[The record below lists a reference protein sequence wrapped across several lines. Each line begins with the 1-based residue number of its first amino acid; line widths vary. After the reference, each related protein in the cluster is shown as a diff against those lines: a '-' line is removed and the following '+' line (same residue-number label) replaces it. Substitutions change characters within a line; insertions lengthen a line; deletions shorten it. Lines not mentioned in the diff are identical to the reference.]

1 MGNKKRIILINIALV
16 ILAIVFTI
24 LVKTIDVQAVGVNET
39 DLGFATF
46 NKAVFE
52 ALGENKIWYNITDYL
67 GIIAILM
74 SMTYVVIGGIQL
86 IKRKNIFKVDKEII
100 TLGIF
105 YVAVIILYIFFEKFI
120 VNYRPVLID
129 GVLEA
134 SYPSS
139 HTLLIICLCGS
150 SVIINK
156 KMFNN
161 KAINIMNI
169 LSIIIAIITVIGR
182 LLSGVHWATDIIG
195 GILISIALLTI
206 FYSVINIKK
215 RNSGINIPELQIENE
230 IPIDIIKEQNK

>member
-1 MGNKKRIILINIALV
+1 MGHKNRIILINISL
-16 ILAIVFTI
+16 ILLAIIFTI
-24 LVKTIDVQAVGVNET
+24 LVKTVDVQAVGVNGT
-39 DLGFATF
+39 NLGFATF

-52 ALGENKIWYNITDYL
+52 SLGENKIWYNITDCL

-74 SMTYVVIGGIQL
+74 SVTYVVIGGIQL

-105 YVAVIILYIFFEKFI
+105 YVTVVILYVFFEKFI
-120 VNYRPVLID
+120 INYRPVLID

-161 KAINIMNI
+161 KVTKIMNI
-169 LSIIIAIITVIGR
+169 LSIIIAIITVTGR

-206 FYSVINIKK
+206 FYSIINIKK
-215 RNSGINIPELQIENE
+215 TNNGINIPELQNEDE
-230 IPIDIIKEQNK
+230 IPIDIIKVSNE